1 MAGNIVLT
9 AAITSQNDTSATVKV
24 TMTYYG
30 NGYSWNYMPSTISQS
45 ITFNGVTKSIG
56 PTTFST
62 STSAQTMGSAIFTVN
77 KNTGPQSLTAYG
89 RMYTDV
95 SLGTITA
102 YSSAVSIS
110 AKSYYTISYNG
121 NGATNGSMSAT
132 TKWYNT
138 AVTLAG
144 NSFSKT
150 GYTFMGWA
158 NSPSSTSV
166 LYKNKASYTANKS
179 ITLYAIWKKNIT
191 LSYDGNTGKNV
202 PSSNTKEVYNST
214 TKATFT
220 ISNTLP
226 TKTNHD
232 FLGWQV
238 NTGDAEKDFLQPNGT
253 ITLSDN
259 KVLTAQWR
267 ESYISPEFSDDIIAY
282 RSNSEGQENTETGQY
297 GYLYFTWKNGSLAG
311 QPYQTPA
318 TVLYQKHG
326 DEAWTQIENQATAA
340 NTFKAIF
347 DGKLVFDKQYDIL
360 ISLQDDGREAVT
372 YQTYIPYANF
382 NINDNEP
389 LRKAID
395 DIYAASVEVNN
406 YQGLATNINQ
416 EYDELNL
423 KVNGAPTYDITV
435 TTFKSEIEGIL
446 PNTTVMLSDYFEGF
460 ECELSDGDELTNT
473 WKSNVNDKDFKEDLF
488 YNYITIKK
496 IPKFYE
502 LQYTRNGETV
512 RVPFDSPL
520 TFDITRDGEGATR
533 SFQLVPT
540 EEYENKYIGLK
551 DQIDKLIEEKTQ
563 IEKEFYTKYS
573 RFIQEGTWE
582 STDYIDNELY
592 YMDALQVSNASAQ
605 PKVSYTINVIEVSEL
620 EGLENYE
627 FDVGDR
633 TYIED
638 TDFFGWEFLEKTV
651 EDEETGEVTVV
662 GANTPVKEIVIV
674 SEVEWHLDEPE
685 TNVIT
690 VQNYKTQF
698 EDLFQRISATVQSVE
713 YNKASYMRAA
723 SILDSNGHINPTLL
737 AGSLNAIAG
746 QSYNLTSNGVL
757 KITDEGIIVRNLTE
771 PGNLLIIKNR
781 GIEKSNNGGLTWENL
796 ISPQGVN
803 TELLTSG
810 AIDTQSITIRDGNNP
825 SFRWD
830 ANGISAFGYNDD
842 GSYDLSTYVRYDKY
856 GLYGVQNGTDY
867 VAKSLDD
874 IKKQASF
881 GLTWDGFFIKNKYRD
896 GYVSISS
903 TDDFQVVANDTERIR
918 IGHFD
923 DTDGYG
929 IRIRN
934 NSGQVVFETDDYG
947 DLTMAGTIR
956 AAAGKIGGFDI
967 LDNSLSSGEFGG
979 PRSVFVSPGFRSS
992 IPIADSTGSREWAL
1006 AVSNTF
1012 GVDTDG
1018 HLYATAASIRG
1029 NIYAENG
1036 YFSGHIDATSGTFM
1050 NELQVGSGDKY
1061 IVLQGYADR
1070 PDSLIAS
1077 SDYINNPSAG
1087 WVVNGTGDAI
1097 FNNVSVRGA
1106 IRTAVFE
1113 YNEIEAVGGAF
1124 LFRPSTTIK
1133 NARVSG
1139 NDLVLKLEKPNLF
1152 RVNEWVKLSNVNTES
1167 DGVNDILNDG
1177 GLTHVYKIKSASGK
1191 DVTLEDAAKDF
1202 VETSNTSITYDGWG
1216 SADYGYREFVITNTE
1231 TSPVDWGLYE
1241 LVNNEYV
1248 LTTDT
1253 EVEIGKTYYEQYY
1266 PAYSTVQFAFPY
1278 VEADE
1283 ALYGNLTN
1291 YVDLK
1296 IGNRYIELNAP
1307 RYEVYFDGK
1316 GYIKNLNFEL
1326 RNTSNKTSEIIFNEI
1341 ESSYID
1347 SVTGERWNYV
1357 IEKFIGNLSLFAP
1370 ELSNTG
1376 EHFLVAQIKEKYKAT
1391 PSSAAVENTYTRIY
1405 SDIQGIVP
1413 FVLMPYESQATVDSL
1428 EGGSLISFGYYN
1440 NDSEFEGGIHNY
1452 GIGINSSDNY
1462 VNLPERAISLFET
1475 TIHPEE
1481 SVKVTYDFKGILGTL
1496 PKLGENDVSVLYPSY
1511 MEGTQGIFTNNMY
1524 IGDKNQYIAF
1534 YTDTNDIDPV
1544 TNQPRK
1550 KLRLVAKEFIVR
1562 GDDDDLID
1570 ITNSI
1575 VEQKIQYTLSSS
1587 TDENDE
1593 LVPWRDTPYEPQE
1606 GEYLWQRTYI
1616 RYGNGRVNY
1625 LPSETGSHQFV
1636 EPGPAGPAGPAGEDA
1651 TVLVIDSS
1659 NGNTFKNSN
1668 VSTVLTVSVFK
1679 GTTIINNLA
1688 QLQENFGNTAYLQW
1702 YWKRQ
1707 GESTFREI
1715 LSTDSMLSN
1724 GGFTLTLTPDKV
1736 DIKVVFQCEVKTVD
1750 N

>member
-62 STSAQTMGSAIFTVN
+62 STSAQTMGSATFTVN
-77 KNTGPQSLTAYG
+77 KNTGTQSLTAYG
-89 RMYTDV
+89 KMYTDV
-95 SLGTITA
+95 SLGIITA

-110 AKSYYTISYNG
+110 AKSHYTISYNG
-121 NGATNGSMSAT
+121 NGATSGSMGAT

-144 NSFSKT
+144 NGFSKT

-158 NSPSSTSV
+158 NSSSSTSI

-202 PSSNTKEVYNST
+202 PSSSTKEVYNST
-214 TKATFT
+214 TKATFI

-226 TKTNHD
+226 TKANYD

-238 NTGDAEKDFLQPNGT
+238 NTGDAEKDFLQPNET

-267 ESYISPEFSDDIIAY
+267 ESYISPQFSDDIIAY
-282 RSNSEGQENTETGQY
+282 RSNIEGQENTETGQY

-311 QPYQTPA
+311 QSYQTPA
-318 TVLYQKHG
+318 IVLYQKHG

-340 NTFKAIF
+340 NTFEAIF
-347 DGKLVFDKQYDIL
+347 DGKLVLDKQYDIL
-360 ISLQDDGREAVT
+360 ISLQDDGREAIT

-638 TDFFGWEFLEKTV
+638 TDFFGWEFLEEAV

-796 ISPQGVN
+796 ISPEGVN

-810 AIDTQSITIRDGNNP
+810 VIDTQSITIRDGNNP

-867 VAKSLDD
+867 VAKTLDD

-923 DTDGYG
+923 DTDDYG

-979 PRSVFVSPGFRSS
+979 PHSVFISPGFRSPIS
-992 IPIADSTGSREWAL
+992 IANSEGVNNWAL
-1006 AVSNTF
+1006 AVNNTF
-1012 GVDTDG
+1012 GVDTGG
-1018 HLYATAASIRG
+1018 HLYATGAHIEG
-1029 NIYAENG
+1029 DIYAHNG
-1036 YFSGHIDATSGTFM
+1036 YFKGHIDATSGTFL
-1050 NELQVGSGDKY
+1050 NTIQVGSGDKY
-1061 IVLQGYADR
+1061 IILKGEANL

-1077 SDYINNPSAG
+1077 SDYDLYGPSRGWAING
-1087 WVVNGTGDAI
+1087 IGDAI

-1106 IRTAVFE
+1106 IKTAVFE
-1113 YNEIEAVGGAF
+1113 YSEIEAVGGAF

-1133 NARVSG
+1133 LARISG
-1139 NDLVLKLEKPNLF
+1139 NDLILRVEKPNLF
-1152 RVNEWVKLSNVNTES
+1152 QENEWVKLSNI
-1167 DGVNDILNDG
+1167 NDKSSVGAILNDG
-1177 GLTHVYKIKSASGK
+1177 GLTHVYRIKSTNGK
-1191 DVTLEDAAKDF
+1191 EIILEDAALDF
-1202 VETSNTSITYDGWG
+1202 VQTSPSQPYDGWG
-1216 SADYGYREFVITNTE
+1216 NAGVGYRALELNE
-1231 TSPVDWGLYE
+1231 GDNPAAWGLYE
-1241 LVNNEYV
+1241 LINGEYV
-1248 LTTDT
+1248 LTEDT
-1253 EVEIGKTYYEQYY
+1253 EVDNDKIYYEQYS
-1266 PAYSTVQFAFPY
+1266 PVYSKIRFASSYTDRDAESDPT
-1278 VEADE
+1278 
-1283 ALYGNLTN
+1283 LTTLTN

-1296 IGNRYIELNAP
+1296 KGNSYIQLNAP
-1307 RYEVYFDGK
+1307 RYEVYFNGDN
-1316 GYIKNLNFEL
+1316 YIKNLNLEL
-1326 RNTSNKTSEIIFNEI
+1326 RNLDDSTFEVIYDEIT
-1341 ESSYID
+1341 D
-1347 SVTGERWNYV
+1347 SFGDLNIGGEKWDYV
-1357 IEKFIGNLSLFAP
+1357 IHKYLGNLGLFSP
-1370 ELSNTG
+1370 NLKNT
-1376 EHFLVAQIKEKYKAT
+1376 EESFLIAEVTETYTSI
-1391 PSSAAVENTYTRIY
+1391 ENGQEIVTTSDYTRIY
-1405 SDIQGIVP
+1405 SKIQGEVDFVLVP
-1413 FVLMPYESQATVDSL
+1413 FESQESVDSL
-1428 EGGSLISFGYYN
+1428 EGGSLISFGYYDSAYRPFNVPSWSNPKNLNLYELVN
-1440 NDSEFEGGIHNY
+1440 NTYILTNDETPISGKVYYKEQYEGGIHNY

-1462 VNLPERAISLFET
+1462 VNLPERAISLFESK
-1475 TIHPEE
+1475 IHPEE

-1496 PKLGENDVSVLYPSY
+1496 PSTLDDTNNSIYPY
-1511 MEGTQGIFTNNMY
+1511 MAGTQGIYTDNMY
-1524 IGDKNQYIAF
+1524 IGDANQFIAF
-1534 YTDTNDIDPV
+1534 YTDGQGRKQLKIKANQIVYEVTDEETGEPTGDWKDVQEAADGKDAITVEIDSTAGILFVNDVITSTLVCTVRKGGVDITNNPNYNIYYTWKKRLADGSGYDP
-1544 TNQPRK
+1544 NWGRPLEHGNR
-1550 KLRLVAKEFIVR
+1550 
-1562 GDDDDLID
+1562 ID
-1570 ITNSI
+1570 ITSQDI
-1575 VEQKIQYTLSSS
+1575 
-1587 TDENDE
+1587 EN
-1593 LVPWRDTPYEPQE
+1593 
-1606 GEYLWQRTYI
+1606 
-1616 RYGNGRVNY
+1616 
-1625 LPSETGSHQFV
+1625 
-1636 EPGPAGPAGPAGEDA
+1636 
-1651 TVLVIDSS
+1651 
-1659 NGNTFKNSN
+1659 
-1668 VSTVLTVSVFK
+1668 K
-1679 GTTIINNLA
+1679 GIF
-1688 QLQENFGNTAYLQW
+1688 E
-1702 YWKRQ
+1702 
-1707 GESTFREI
+1707 
-1715 LSTDSMLSN
+1715 
-1724 GGFTLTLTPDKV
+1724 
-1736 DIKVVFQCEVKTVD
+1736 CEVTIQEV
-1750 N
+1750 